1 MKIEFRFYL
10 KLSVYQSFG
19 KSLIGKYSYNKYFAH
34 QKYISVS
41 PLVQSKAT
49 GKLSPSL
56 GQMRTQIDIMANILN
71 EAAEGTRKTR
81 IMYGCNLS
89 YRQLQSYL
97 KLLVGMKLLS
107 ATSENKSSKTT
118 FFETTAKG
126 QNFLLAY
133 RKLKALM
140 ASSSSR

>member
-1 MKIEFRFYL
+1 MF
-10 KLSVYQSFG
+10 
-19 KSLIGKYSYNKYFAH
+19 
-34 QKYISVS
+34 

-49 GKLSPSL
+49 GELSPSL
-56 GQMRTQIDIMANILN
+56 GQMRTQIDIMASILN

-97 KLLVGMKLLS
+97 KLLLGMKLLR
-107 ATSENKSSKTT
+107 AVSEKKSGKTT

-133 RKLKALM
+133 RNLKALM
-140 ASSSSR
+140 ASSSSTR